1 MDQKPQSR
9 LWGAVTLRF
18 AGRAL
23 GLPTAWRCLPPLVY
37 GAVVLGLR
45 VTGSGLDSGS
55 AGLILLGVL
64 WLALQGTR
72 TRLLVTLVISA
83 GVFLGPVVTLP
94 SRLGA
99 GELPLALI
107 WTIVT
112 GLVGLTVSHL
122 VHQTRRASV
131 DAMRKAAV
139 LLERETALRSVS
151 ELARRM
157 FAEPD
162 ARGAVCRAAAQIATA
177 DRVSLLEPDD
187 HRRLTVSATCGAG
200 VDAAGSGARIAFTS
214 GQTFVV
220 PDTGA
225 AEGVGADR
233 SIVFQPV
240 LRDAAPT
247 ALLVVAWRSARD
259 VVSDHVLAALELLAA
274 EAAVAIERAD
284 LMTELAI
291 QARSDALTGLGN
303 RRRWD
308 ERLEHDL
315 AHARRSRE
323 PLSVAL
329 LDLDRFKRFN
339 DRYGHQAGDRLLKEA
354 AAGWRHTLRD
364 SDTLVRWGGEE
375 FAVLLPRCSAAE
387 AHALLERLRART
399 PGGQTCS
406 AGVAEW
412 DREEGPE
419 ALVDRADRA
428 LYAAKRRGRDQ
439 VVVASRTFSWE
450 GGAGMSTLDV
460 DLGEHPL
467 PA

>member
-9 LWGAVTLRF
+9 LRGPVAPRPVRT
-18 AGRAL
+18 
-23 GLPTAWRCLPPLVY
+23 GLPAVVRSLPALVAV
-37 GAVVLGLR
+37 AVVLGLR
-45 VTGSGLDSGS
+45 VTQSGPDSGS
-55 AGLILLGVL
+55 AALVLIGVL
-64 WLALQGTR
+64 WLALRGTR
-72 TRLLVTLVISA
+72 RQLLAALAVSA
-83 GVFLGPVVTLP
+83 GVFIGPVVALP
-94 SRLGA
+94 SRLGT

-107 WTIVT
+107 WTLIT
-112 GLVGLTVSHL
+112 ALVGLTVSHL
-122 VHQTRRASV
+122 VAQTRRAAI
-131 DAMRKAAV
+131 DAARKASA
-139 LLERETALRSVS
+139 LLQRETTLRSVS
-151 ELARRM
+151 ELARGM

-162 ARGAVCRAAAQIATA
+162 ARVAVCSAAAQVARA
-177 DRVSLLEPDD
+177 DRVTLLEPDD
-187 HRRLTVSATCGAG
+187 HRRLVVRASCGAQP
-200 VDAAGSGARIAFTS
+200 AADPGGSGAWIAFAS

-225 AEGVGADR
+225 AEGTGADR

-240 LRDAAPT
+240 VRDAAPI

-284 LMTELAI
+284 LMAELAV

-354 AAGWRHTLRD
+354 AAGWRHALRD

-406 AGVAEW
+406 AGVAQW
-412 DREEGPE
+412 DREEAPE

-428 LYAAKRRGRDQ
+428 LYEAKRRGRDQ
-439 VVVASRTFSWE
+439 VVAASRTFIWE
-450 GGAGMSTLDV
+450 DDAGVTTLDV